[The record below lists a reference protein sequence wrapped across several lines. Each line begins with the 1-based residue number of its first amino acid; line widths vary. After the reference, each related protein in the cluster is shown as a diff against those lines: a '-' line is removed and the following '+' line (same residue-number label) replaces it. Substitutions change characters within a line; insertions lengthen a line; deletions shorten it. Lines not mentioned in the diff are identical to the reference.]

1 MNGGG
6 ACLRIARVGKTRQGR
21 VDEQKTRAPALPP
34 SQGSWRPNGMSK
46 TRWRWEVGWKAS
58 RLQGWQPADQGP
70 GLKCQVIDWCYVA
83 AVNIWSL
90 QRSSACGREME
101 RCRLRSRCVMRPKKK
116 GDLLIEEACTG
127 KLLLSELRIGR
138 QEREGGRWR
147 RGENEAGQVVEIE
160 YDLGGFSLGRLRK
173 ENLS

>member
-1 MNGGG
+1 
-6 ACLRIARVGKTRQGR
+6 
-21 VDEQKTRAPALPP
+21 
-34 SQGSWRPNGMSK
+34 
-46 TRWRWEVGWKAS
+46 
-58 RLQGWQPADQGP
+58 
-70 GLKCQVIDWCYVA
+70 
-83 AVNIWSL
+83 
-90 QRSSACGREME
+90 
-101 RCRLRSRCVMRPKKK
+101 MRPKKK